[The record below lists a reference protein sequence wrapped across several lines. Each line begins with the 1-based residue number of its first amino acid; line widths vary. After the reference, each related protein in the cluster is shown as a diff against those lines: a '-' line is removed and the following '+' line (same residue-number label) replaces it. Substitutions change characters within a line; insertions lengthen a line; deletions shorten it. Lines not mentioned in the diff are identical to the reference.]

1 MNTPQ
6 KPRPG
11 DDDPTRTVRLGQ
23 DDDPTRTVRLGQDD
37 DPTRTVRLGRD
48 PDRTERL
55 SPPAEAD
62 DATFLDPTAWAGPA
76 ATQPI
81 TDPPEDERPE
91 DERPLADGE
100 LRRFGPGVPPAAAAV
115 WHGVAEPGRPRR
127 RRRRLLVLVVLLLLA
142 VLGLLAWRWYAP
154 ALAVTGVTAATD
166 PAGPSCGG
174 TAVITAT
181 ATTNGQA
188 GTVRYRWL
196 RSDGTSSG
204 ELSQSVPGGSRQTDL
219 VLRWTFDGRGT
230 LAATA
235 TVEIL
240 APGERSAA
248 AAFTYS
254 CP

>member
-23 DDDPTRTVRLGQDD
+23 DDDPTRTVRLG
-37 DPTRTVRLGRD
+37 RR